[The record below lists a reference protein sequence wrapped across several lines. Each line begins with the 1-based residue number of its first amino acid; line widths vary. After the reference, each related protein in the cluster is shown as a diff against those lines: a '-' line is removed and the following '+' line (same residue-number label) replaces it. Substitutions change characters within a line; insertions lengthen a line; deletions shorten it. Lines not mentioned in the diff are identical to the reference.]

1 MIQTADAGMTVNLR
15 LFHCIDQGEEVD
27 AADGAIGGDR
37 PGTGWTW
44 SSVFLPEKVI
54 ELKSRR
60 GYCPPP

>member
-1 MIQTADAGMTVNLR
+1 MLHR
-15 LFHCIDQGEEVD
+15 IDQGEEVE